1 MKKRIRD
8 FLDTY
13 VFTDSLDF
21 DASVLNLICIVGT
34 FALLASAIGHAIYYS
49 NIFMMAVKI
58 VMIVGAAALFMI
70 CNTFGAFGF
79 GRWMTIVCY
88 CDLLFPLMFFINGG
102 SMSGIAAYFVLTMIL
117 IVLLSDGAHFY
128 LHMGA
133 HICTIVACYVI
144 DRHRP
149 ELIMGLDTFQRYADN
164 VISIVVSGAFIGFV
178 IKGISGLFIR
188 ARIKADA
195 ASKAKSDFLAQMSH
209 EMRTPMNAI
218 IGVTTLLANSDSM
231 GDYKAG
237 IKKIDAASRHLLGMI
252 NDILDMS
259 KIEADKLEL
268 NVETFDFPLMV
279 SEIAT
284 IMNSN
289 IENRRQLFASE
300 IDAALPQYFRGDRQR
315 LAQIV
320 ANLMSNAIKFTP
332 DGGRIRLEARLE
344 REEDGKCAVRVS
356 VSDTGIGITD
366 EQMSRLFSSFE
377 QADNSISRKY
387 GGTGLGLSISKR
399 IVELMGGRI
408 WASSEV
414 GKGSVFT
421 FEVALERGSEPAEQ
435 SGGAAGAENPDF
447 SGKTILIAEDIDI
460 NREII
465 TALLEPTN
473 LAIELA
479 ENGREAV
486 AMFEAKGGGYD
497 LILMDIQMPEMDGY
511 EATRRIR
518 ASAAPGAK
526 TVPIIAMTANVFK
539 DDIDMALSAGMDS
552 HLGKPVVIGDVLR
565 ALSRHLLAG

>member
-8 FLDTY
+8 FLDAY

-34 FALLASAIGHAIYYS
+34 FALLASAIGHVVYYS
-49 NIFMMAVKI
+49 NHFLMLVKI
-58 VMIVGAAALFMI
+58 AMIAGAVAIFVACNALKI
-70 CNTFGAFGF
+70 HSF
-79 GRWMTIVCY
+79 GRKLTIICF
-88 CDLLFPLMFFINGG
+88 CDMFFPLIFFINGG
-102 SMSGIAAYFVLTMIL
+102 SLSGIAAYFVLTMIL
-117 IVLLSDGAHFY
+117 IVLLSDGAGFY
-128 LHMGA
+128 A
-133 HICTIVACYVI
+133 HLSAHVCIIVACYLI
-144 DRHRP
+144 DRYRP
-149 ELIMGLDTFQRYADN
+149 GLIMKIDTFQRYADN
-164 VISIVVSGAFIGFV
+164 IISIVVAGAFVGFV
-178 IKGISGLFIR
+178 NKGISGLFIR
-188 ARIKADA
+188 ARKKADD

-218 IGVTTLLANSDSM
+218 IGVAALLAKSDDI
-231 GDYKAG
+231 GEYKAG

-268 NVETFDFPLMV
+268 NMETFDFPLMV

-300 IDAALPQYFRGDRQR
+300 IDGALPRYFRGDRQR
-315 LAQIV
+315 LAQVV

-332 DGGRIRLEARLE
+332 DGGSIRLEARLE
-344 REEDGKCAVRVS
+344 SEEGGKCAVRVS
-356 VSDTGIGITD
+356 VSDTGIGITE
-366 EQMSRLFSSFE
+366 EQMARLFSSFE

-408 WASSEV
+408 WASSEI
-414 GKGSVFT
+414 GKGATFT
-421 FEVALERGSEPAEQ
+421 FEVPLERSCAPAEERGAQ
-435 SGGAAGAENPDF
+435 GGENPDF

-479 ENGREAV
+479 ANGREAV
-486 AMFEAKGGGYD
+486 EMFGAKGGGYD

-511 EATRRIR
+511 EATRLIR
-518 ASAAPGAK
+518 ASGAAGAK

-539 DDIDMALSAGMDS
+539 DDIDRALEAGMDG
-552 HLGKPVVIGDVLR
+552 HLGKPIVIGDVLR
-565 ALSRHLLAG
+565 ALSLHLLGG